1 MTLHTPPELTD
12 YVLGLLSREEA
23 AVVEQKAAVSP
34 AYQRALAEE
43 RALLRHIQANLQE
56 TATTP
61 TAAQLARLMPAPPA
75 PRKGWWTAVPF
86 AQPVTAFALL
96 LLLVLGSFS
105 LYTGGDTAA
114 LPTATIAAT
123 HQPTYTATPA
133 ATPISYRP

>member
-43 RALLRHIQANLQE
+43 RALLRHMQDNLQE
-56 TATTP
+56 VATP

-75 PRKGWWTAVPF
+75 PHKGWWTAVPF